1 MSDGDNATPGRRRR
15 SPEDSSDNQ
24 WITRSRQPLPGAAP
38 WERQDASLPDDLASD
53 EPTGSHADGVTV
65 ADLIAKVAGTGFT
78 PTRHRLEPDD
88 LDDAEADVE
97 VGPEPE
103 PEPDPFPE
111 PAYVFEAEPEPAYLE
126 EPAAEPVYTRPH
138 VPDPTDVIEAVRIDP
153 EDLDQEGEEPQDFP
167 EAEEYPEHFD
177 DAFEGAFHE
186 PFDDEPLHDDSI
198 DEPTD
203 ASVEESREPGE
214 IETDNTDTDV
224 LPALP
229 AVYEYDAPQERPAW
243 RVRPTPPD
251 EHDPEETTVLEAVRP
266 PINHRVMLAG
276 RAAAAMLAVLTLV
289 LTGGAWQWQS
299 SKNNSLNKVAA
310 LDLNSRD
317 ILDPNAQFGDENF
330 LIVGTD
336 SRFGENGGMGAGGT
350 EDAGGARSDTIMLV
364 NIPAN
369 RERVVAVSFPRDLSI
384 TPMQCEPWNAE
395 TATYGPLYDEESET
409 YGPDEVYTETKLNS
423 AFAFGGPKCLVKVI
437 QKLSGLSINRFM
449 AVDFAGFSKMVDAL
463 GGIEVC
469 STTPLEDYELGT
481 VLANAGRQ
489 TVDGHTAL
497 NYVRARQVT
506 TEYNG
511 DYGRIKRQQLFLS
524 SLLRTLISRDT
535 FFSLN
540 KLNNVV
546 NMFISDSFVDN
557 IKTKDLVD
565 LGQSVQG
572 VNAGRITFVTVPTV
586 GYADEYG
593 NEVPRTDDMRALF
606 DAIINDDPLPGE
618 KNPDNTPVPGTPESA
633 TSSVQAAAPSS
644 TPQSTAPAP
653 APASTDSGEMVNAIT
668 TEPQQVTVQVSNST
682 GQSGLAST
690 AATELQEHGF
700 NVNTPDDYPS
710 TLSATTVFFSPGN
723 EEAAATVASS
733 FANPTIERVSGMGN
747 VVQVVLGSDF
757 YTVNPPTPSGS
768 EVQVHV
774 LKGTGASPT
783 HLPEDLTVTNA
794 ADTTCE

>member
-1 MSDGDNATPGRRRR
+1 MSDADNATPGRRHR
-15 SPEDSSDNQ
+15 SPEDASDNQ
-24 WITRSRQPLPGAAP
+24 WITRSRKPLPGAAP
-38 WERQDASLPDDLASD
+38 WERKDADLPDDSAPD

-78 PTRHRLEPDD
+78 PSRHRLEPDEPD
-88 LDDAEADVE
+88 ELEAEPEPEPQPQAHYF
-97 VGPEPE
+97 PEPE
-103 PEPDPFPE
+103 PEPEVEPE
-111 PAYVFEAEPEPAYLE
+111 AAPEPEPAYA
-126 EPAAEPVYTRPH
+126 PAYVRPPVPE
-138 VPDPTDVIEAVRIDP
+138 PTDVIAAVRIEPESDAP
-153 EDLDQEGEEPQDFP
+153 EDPFDAEDFP
-167 EAEEYPEHFD
+167 EYEDPVED
-177 DAFEGAFHE
+177 
-186 PFDDEPLHDDSI
+186 PLDHH
-198 DEPTD
+198 
-203 ASVEESREPGE
+203 
-214 IETDNTDTDV
+214 ETDTDSTDTDV
-224 LPALP
+224 LPALQ
-229 AVYEYDAPQERPAW
+229 VYDYDAPEERPAW

-251 EHDPEETTVLEAVRP
+251 EHDPDETTVIEGLRP
-266 PINHRVMLAG
+266 PINRRVMLAG

-299 SKNNSLNKVAA
+299 SKNDSLNKVAA
-310 LDLNSRD
+310 LDPNSRD

-330 LIVGTD
+330 LIIGTD
-336 SRFGENGGMGAGGT
+336 SRFGENGGMGAGDT

-384 TPMQCEPWNAE
+384 SPMQCEPWNPE
-395 TATYGPLYDEESET
+395 TATYGPLYDEETGT
-409 YGPDEVYTETKLNS
+409 YGPDEIYTETKLNS

-463 GGIEVC
+463 GGVEVC

-481 VLANAGRQ
+481 VLPIAGRQ
-489 TVDGHTAL
+489 MIDGHTAL

-506 TEYNG
+506 TEFNG

-524 SLLRTLISRDT
+524 SLLRSLISRDT

-557 IKTKDLVD
+557 IKTRDLVD

-633 TSSVQAAAPSS
+633 TSSVQAAAPSE

-653 APASTDSGEMVNAIT
+653 APATTDSGETVSAVT

-682 GQSGLAST
+682 GESGLAST

-710 TLSATTVFFSPGN
+710 TLPATTVFFSPGN

-733 FANPTIERVSGMGN
+733 FTNPTIERVSGMGD

-757 YTVNPPTPSGS
+757 NSVSPPTPSGS